1 MYDSKPTSIRDVVK
15 AVEPIKNIERPYGDN
30 EGDAIN
36 SPSVFPALPP
46 DQQAVVENA
55 EETLRRYIDQSQ
67 SASRAITEMRKKGL
81 RAYFNPSDD
90 DPYHMVGAVTVGDWT
105 IDISD
110 FTQTELE

>member
-1 MYDSKPTSIRDVVK
+1 MYDFKPTSIRDVVK
-15 AVEPIKNIERPYGDN
+15 AIEPLKKIERPFGDN

-36 SPSVFPALPP
+36 SPSVFPALTP
-46 DQQAVVENA
+46 DQQAVVESA
-55 EETLRRYIDQSQ
+55 EETVRRYIDQSQ

-81 RAYFNPSDD
+81 HAYFNPSDD
-90 DPYHMVGAVTVGDWT
+90 DPYHMVGAVTAGDWT